1 MSKHPVHA
9 YGGLQAEAELERV
22 LVEQLPQVRYLARRI
37 HERLPRHV
45 PLEDL
50 VHAGVVGLIDALG
63 KFDQSKHVQ
72 FSSYAKFRIRGA
84 ILDSLRELDWS
95 PRELRRKGRMVEETY
110 STLSGKLG
118 RAPNESEIAR
128 ELGLELRELQS
139 LLAELDGLEL
149 GSLRVES
156 PRDGKEEDLTN
167 RVSGA
172 PDETPFFFCLRSE
185 MKHLLAQAIGE
196 LAEKEQRLLSLY
208 YYEELTMKEVGEVL
222 GIGESRVSQI
232 HSLTMM
238 RLRTRL
244 NTLLAGAPPAARAK
258 AAGTP

>member
-1 MSKHPVHA
+1 MSKRPVHGC
-9 YGGLQAEAELERV
+9 GGLLAVAERERV
-22 LVEQLPQVRYLARRI
+22 LMLQLPQVRYLARRI

-95 PRELRRKGRMVEETY
+95 PRELRRKGRMLEETY
-110 STLSGKLG
+110 SILSGKLG

-149 GSLRVES
+149 SSLRVES
-156 PRDGKEEDLTN
+156 PRDGKEEDLTD

-172 PDETPFFFCLRSE
+172 PEETPFLFCLRSE
-185 MKHLLAQAIGE
+185 MKGLLSQAIGE
-196 LAEKEQRLLSLY
+196 LAEKEQRVLSLY
-208 YYEELTMKEVGEVL
+208 YYEELTMREVGEVL

-232 HSLTMM
+232 HSLAMV
-238 RLRTRL
+238 RLRARL
-244 NTLLAGAPPAARAK
+244 GAMLGGNPLDSRAK
-258 AAGTP
+258 AAGTT